1 MPRKKKNKVNNDI
14 RVVTQNEFNNVSLA
28 TFTPNENKILH
39 AIVAKIKNKD
49 TQKIQISFDEI
60 KYLVQYKRND
70 NSSFIR
76 DIERVNTK
84 LMQLNYRYEDED
96 KIVQFVLFPT
106 YIINKKEKTLEVAV
120 NQDFTFLLN
129 HLTGEFTAFALNDFT
144 SIKSKYALLIY
155 PFLSQWKSV
164 GKYTVSIED
173 FKANM
178 GLDEDYSISNIDK
191 RVLIP
196 TVRELNALFPGLNL
210 EVDKQRG
217 LKNKVVGLKFTF
229 VGSKLEPGKDIKTI
243 AAGKLTP
250 GNDYT
255 AVCEIFGY
263 DKDKLKAEEMATIDS
278 WYKDL
283 NMSNE
288 MIAAAY
294 TAARDRASIRYCN
307 GILKNW
313 FNSGYKKVEDI
324 VGYGAKPEKVSEE
337 DFLLGDIAQ
346 LGLFEQ

>member
-144 SIKSKYALLIY
+144 RINQQSIL
-155 PFLSQWKSV
+155 
-164 GKYTVSIED
+164 
-173 FKANM
+173 
-178 GLDEDYSISNIDK
+178 
-191 RVLIP
+191 
-196 TVRELNALFPGLNL
+196 
-210 EVDKQRG
+210 
-217 LKNKVVGLKFTF
+217 
-229 VGSKLEPGKDIKTI
+229 
-243 AAGKLTP
+243 
-250 GNDYT
+250 
-255 AVCEIFGY
+255 
-263 DKDKLKAEEMATIDS
+263 
-278 WYKDL
+278 
-283 NMSNE
+283 
-288 MIAAAY
+288 
-294 TAARDRASIRYCN
+294 
-307 GILKNW
+307 
-313 FNSGYKKVEDI
+313 
-324 VGYGAKPEKVSEE
+324 
-337 DFLLGDIAQ
+337 
-346 LGLFEQ
+346 